1 MKRIAFLLALVL
13 CFSCFV
19 GIIASAEGDAS
30 SAPAAE
36 PSLDIAFYTVPI
48 NACEASIVFAVKA
61 EGWENNGEFLH
72 LQVKRGAEDFKHVP
86 DKTSKKGTCEIGGEK
101 YIILQYDLEVY
112 EMDVVITARAYHTP
126 DGETVVSGTEVT
138 TSVNLWAK
146 AYKDNGGQYGKL
158 VDAMTAYGAAVK
170 AYQPQ

>member
-19 GIIASAEGDAS
+19 GIIASAEGDAV
-30 SAPAAE
+30 E

-48 NACEASIVFAVKA
+48 SACEASIVFAVKA
-61 EGWENNGEFLH
+61 EGWANNGEYLH
-72 LQVKRGAEDFKHVP
+72 LQVKRGAEDFKHVS

-126 DGETVVSGTEVT
+126 DGETVVSGAEVT
-138 TSVNLWAK
+138 TSVNLWAA
-146 AYKDNGGQYGKL
+146 AYKANGGQHTKL